1 MMSELKTALTLISI
15 FLICFGIVT
24 LTVPKM
30 TCVNGKLY
38 EVNENMLVSAGKEC
52 LPIDKE

>member
-15 FLICFGIVT
+15 FLICLGIAA
-24 LTVPKM
+24 LTTPKL
-30 TCVNGKLY
+30 TCVNGKMY
-38 EVNENMLVSAGKEC
+38 EVKEDMLVSMGKEC

>member
-15 FLICFGIVT
+15 FLICFGIT
-24 LTVPKM
+24 ALTTPKL
-30 TCVNGKLY
+30 TCVNGKMY
-38 EVNENMLVSAGKEC
+38 EERENMLVSMGKEC

>member
-24 LTVPKM
+24 LTAPNL

-38 EVNENMLVSAGKEC
+38 EVKENMLVSADKEC

>member
-15 FLICFGIVT
+15 FLICFGIT
-24 LTVPKM
+24 ALTTPKL
-30 TCVNGKLY
+30 TCVNGKMY
-38 EVNENMLVSAGKEC
+38 EVREDMLVSIGKEC

>member
-24 LTVPKM
+24 LTAPNL

-38 EVNENMLVSAGKEC
+38 QTEQDMLVSTGKEC
-52 LPIDKE
+52 LPIDRN

>member
-15 FLICFGIVT
+15 FLICLGIAAFT
-24 LTVPKM
+24 MPKL
-30 TCVNGKLY
+30 TCVNGKMY
-38 EVNENMLVSAGKEC
+38 EQRENMLVSMGKEC